1 MGQMLVR
8 KIDDAVLQRIR
19 SKAKADG
26 TSAEQVARETLAAA
40 FKPDRQELVRRMDAI
55 RASSKP
61 TSGQQ
66 IIDEIRWDRDHNLGR
81 SYPGLDDDT

>member
-26 TSAEQVARETLAAA
+26 KSAEQVARETLAAA
-40 FKPDRQELVRRMDAI
+40 FKPDRAELIRQMDAI

-61 TSGQQ
+61 ISGQD
-66 IIDEIRWDRDHNLGR
+66 IIDEIRWDRDHNLGKQ
-81 SYPGLDDDT
+81 YPSLDDDN

>member
-8 KIDDAVLQRIR
+8 KIDDVVLQRIR

-26 TSAEQVARETLAAA
+26 NRLNRSRERRLLRRSSRTELI
-40 FKPDRQELVRRMDAI
+40 RQMDAI

-61 TSGQQ
+61 VSGQQ
-66 IIDEIRWDRDHNLGR
+66 IIDEIRWDRDHNLGKR
-81 SYPGLDDDT
+81 